1 VGQRFSDFPN
11 NPPPAVERLSMPS
24 YTLLDLRA
32 GVRVDDWNF
41 SLFAQNVTDRL
52 AVLSIAPQD
61 GLGFSGINNGVVQ
74 RPRTIGIA
82 VSKSY

>member
-1 VGQRFSDFPN
+1 
-11 NPPPAVERLSMPS
+11 MPS